1 MAMIGKTHMP
11 EKQHHLLLITTD
23 QQRHDTIAAAGCR
36 WIRTPHL
43 DWLCDSGMRFARAYT
58 DCPVCVPS
66 RYSLLTGRHA
76 FRQQT
81 GFNPWQPA
89 GIDRARTLPALLS
102 AGGYQTRAIGKMH
115 FVPERD
121 HLGFQHLELLADYY
135 RQAARRGLRPM
146 DTGLGQNEMSPALST
161 VHENDSLTRWIAERT
176 VDFIE
181 TRDPGRPFFA
191 WTSFSKP
198 HPPFDP
204 PLSYWELYRVAEV
217 PEPAYGDWSATPE
230 AVPSG
235 MRRSMCG
242 LNSVD
247 RFPPALLRDMRR
259 AYAALI
265 THVDYS
271 LGHIF
276 ARLRELDLLDSTTIV
291 FTSDHGDMLGD
302 HHLGAKSVH
311 LEGSAHVPLIIR
323 PAPAFVHDIPRGGV
337 EQSLACLT
345 DVLPTLLGAAGLPV
359 PAGIDG
365 RDLLADRRART
376 GRTQLV
382 CEYRELFA
390 IDDGQYRYHW
400 CAEGGD
406 ELLFDLAA
414 DPGERTDLSRS
425 VGHAELRTRLRE
437 ALQEHLR
444 ATGNPF
450 ADMAAA
456 AARPRPAL
464 IRGNW
469 PGLHS
474 LAVPNDVCH

>member
-1 MAMIGKTHMP
+1 MISKMHQDR
-11 EKQHHLLLITTD
+11 KQHHILLITTD
-23 QQRHDTIAAAGCR
+23 QQRYDTIAAAGCR

-43 DWLCDSGMRFARAYT
+43 DWLCDTGVRFSRAYT

-66 RYSLLTGRHA
+66 RYSLMTGRHA

-81 GFNPWQPA
+81 DFNPWAPA
-89 GIDRARTLPALLS
+89 GIDRARTLPALFS

-121 HLGFQHLELLADYY
+121 HLGFQHMELLADYY

-146 DTGLGQNEMSPALST
+146 DTGLGQNEMSPGIST
-161 VHENDSLTRWIAERT
+161 VHENDSLTRWIADRT

-204 PLSYWELYRVAEV
+204 PLSYWEMYRSVEM
-217 PEPAYGDWSATPE
+217 PEPLRGDWSSTPE
-230 AVPSG
+230 SVPGG
-235 MRRSMCG
+235 MRRATMD

-247 RFPPALLRDMRR
+247 RCTPALLRDMRR

-265 THVDYS
+265 THIDYS

-276 ARLRELDLLDSTTIV
+276 ARLRELGVLDNTTIV

-323 PAPAFVHDIPRGGV
+323 PAPAFVSDVERAGV
-337 EQSLACLT
+337 DSSLACLT
-345 DVLPTLLGAAGLPV
+345 DVLPTLLAAAGLPV
-359 PAGIDG
+359 PEGIDG
-365 RDLLADRRART
+365 RDLLADHRAHT
-376 GRTQLV
+376 GRQQLV

-390 IDDGQYRYHW
+390 VDDGRHRYHW

-414 DPGERTDLSRS
+414 DPGESTDLSRS
-425 VGHAELRTRLRE
+425 TTHAEIRARMRGW
-437 ALQEHLR
+437 LQRHLQ

-450 ADMAAA
+450 ADMVAA
-456 AARPRPAL
+456 AARPRPPMS
-464 IRGNW
+464 RGHW
-469 PGLHS
+469 PGFHS
-474 LAVPNDVCH
+474 LALPNEVCH